1 MNNYSELS
9 LCTLFKKQV
18 ENQNTMLKSGLYDA
32 FKNNGTSY
40 LPCDDPKLMSYHV
53 QQLMSEIGEILE
65 SDKRWKNFRNTKYDR
80 NNKLEEIADCF
91 IVLLNIAIFSGFTEK
106 ELQNAIYDKI
116 EKIKER
122 LSEV

>member
-1 MNNYSELS
+1 MNNPSELS
-9 LCTLFKKQV
+9 LCALFEKQV

-32 FKNNGTSY
+32 FKNNGTSC
-40 LPCDDPKLMSYHV
+40 LPCDDPKLMSYHI

-91 IVLLNIAIFSGFTEK
+91 IVLLNIAIFSGFTEE

-116 EKIKER
+116 EKVKER
-122 LSEV
+122 LLEV